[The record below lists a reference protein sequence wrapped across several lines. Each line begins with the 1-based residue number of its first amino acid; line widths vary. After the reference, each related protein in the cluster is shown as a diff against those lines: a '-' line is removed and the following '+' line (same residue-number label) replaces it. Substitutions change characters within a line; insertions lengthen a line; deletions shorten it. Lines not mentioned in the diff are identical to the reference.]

1 MKFFLTVISF
11 YFFVTTTSMS
21 QVFMPLSV
29 QGYNHDVIAEGS
41 GHSTLVNTS
50 MAMDVIVPSNY
61 VICTKQFANANG
73 LPAGYGIP
81 DNGVIAT
88 KRNRFN
94 LVMADGRGES
104 LRNNTLFVRK
114 GQTGELKLVT
124 PVRLSMLSI
133 LGLATEGTATMTI
146 TLHFADFTKV
156 VYRYQNFPDWFD
168 GPDPFYSGFGRIKRV
183 DASASTPLSF
193 EGAPINPNLYVVDL
207 NTPKDKI
214 LSSVS
219 FQNTSLGTNLESNR
233 LFVFAFAGVEP
244 RQEETTP
251 PVVQKPVEE
260 KPTTQPPPSTEI
272 KIQGEVRDVK
282 TNNLISASLQF
293 SGNTTHSV
301 MAPSNGSYSVIF
313 PAPGEYSIRIES
325 AGYMP
330 MMEKID
336 LKTSPRT
343 GVNFLLIPIEKGTR
357 VNLKNVLFQ
366 QGTPKLLADSFKEL
380 DLLADLMNSN
390 PSIRIDLAGHTD
402 NVGTASLNLK
412 LSNDRVAAVKK
423 YLMDKGI
430 DPKRIK
436 GKGYGGTKPIS
447 PGNTEEARRLNRR
460 VEFIITDI

>member
-1 MKFFLTVISF
+1 MG
-11 YFFVTTTSMS
+11 

-50 MAMDVIVPSNY
+50 MAMDIVVPSNY

-133 LGLATEGTATMTI
+133 LGLATEGPVTMTI

-233 LFVFAFAGVEP
+233 LFVFAFAGVESK
-244 RQEETTP
+244 QEEIVTRP
-251 PVVQKPVEE
+251 IKEQKPVEE
-260 KPTTQPPPSTEI
+260 KTITQLPPSTEI
-272 KIQGEVRDVK
+272 QIMGEVRDAK
-282 TNNLISASLQF
+282 TNKLIRASLQF
-293 SGNTTHSV
+293 SNNTTRSV
-301 MAPSNGSYSVIF
+301 MTPSNGSYSIIF
-313 PAPGEYSIRIES
+313 PVIDEYSVKIEAPG
-325 AGYMP
+325 YMTII
-330 MMEKID
+330 EKID

-343 GVNFLLIPIEKGTR
+343 GVNFLLMPIEKGTR
-357 VNLKNVLFQ
+357 INMKNVLFQ
-366 QGTPKLLADSFKEL
+366 RGTPKLLNDSFKEL
-380 DLLADLMNSN
+380 DWFADMMKNN
-390 PSIRIDLAGHTD
+390 PTMRIELAGHTD
-402 NVGTASLNLK
+402 NVGTPLLNLK

-423 YLMDKGI
+423 YLVDKGI
-430 DPKRIK
+430 DASRIK
-436 GKGYGGTKPIS
+436 GKGYGGTQPIS
-447 PGNTEEARRLNRR
+447 PDNTEEARRLNRR